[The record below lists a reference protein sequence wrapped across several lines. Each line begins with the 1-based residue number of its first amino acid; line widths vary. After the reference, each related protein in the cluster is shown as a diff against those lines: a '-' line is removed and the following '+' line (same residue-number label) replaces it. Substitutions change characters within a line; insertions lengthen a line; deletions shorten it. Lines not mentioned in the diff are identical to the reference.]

1 MAKMRMFLRE
11 SSVGREPLAVAMSSV
26 RLGER
31 VVQIGVNDARVVRAI
46 GEKVGLTGL
55 STIVVPNESAAARV
69 RSALGEGLTVAD
81 IRIVPLDHLPFD
93 QAVYDAVIVHNAEGL
108 MTALEPA
115 VRDRTVQEW
124 LRVLRPGGRVI
135 VLDPGSPTGLRAL
148 LGARGSHGSHDTLH
162 TLQASGF
169 TAVRVL
175 GDRQGYRFI
184 EGLKSSR

>member
-1 MAKMRMFLRE
+1 MRMFLRK
-11 SSVGREPLAVAMSSV
+11 SSVGREPLAVSMSGV

-69 RSALGEGLTVAD
+69 RSALGEGLAVAD
-81 IRIVPLDHLPFD
+81 VRIEPLDRLPFD
-93 QAVYDAVIVHNAEGL
+93 EAVYDVAVVHNAEGL
-108 MTALEPA
+108 TTSLEPA
-115 VRDRTVQEW
+115 VREGAVREW
-124 LRVLRPGGRVI
+124 LRVLRTGGRVI
-135 VLDPGSPTGLRAL
+135 VLDPGSPTGIRAL
-148 LGARGSHGSHDTLH
+148 LGGGTSRGSHGSHDTLH
-162 TLQASGF
+162 TLQAAGF

-175 GDRQGYRFI
+175 GDREGYRFI